1 VYVLYVLLLDVWKSG
16 CPGRGT
22 ISDVG
27 KQQNGTVEEVNEI
40 LAHGRGVSRDEGEQQ
55 KETVKE
61 AK

>member
-1 VYVLYVLLLDVWKSG
+1 MYVLLLDVWKSG
-16 CPGRGT
+16 CPGRGAN
-22 ISDVG
+22 SDVG

-55 KETVKE
+55 KESVKE